1 MVLARLFLFPFLLVY
16 LALLSGCGQ
25 EASEKVAAD
34 ETAVASATA
43 EEPEQIQICAECHR
57 KAGRTSAPFWPKL
70 QGKSRA
76 ELVTLLRAY
85 RDERLTSP
93 KMNRVAH
100 SLSDEDIN
108 QLADFY
114 AR

>member
-1 MVLARLFLFPFLLVY
+1 MVLPRLYIFSSLLVC
-16 LALLSGCGQ
+16 LAMLSGCNR
-25 EASEKVAAD
+25 EASEKLAGHEAAAQP
-34 ETAVASATA
+34 AVV
-43 EEPEQIQICAECHR
+43 EEPEQIQVCAECHR

-85 RDERLTSP
+85 RDERLTNT
-93 KMNRVAH
+93 KMNKVAH